1 MSFKKDVVLL
11 IKPYY
16 WVNILMS
23 ISYILAKR
31 APMICNYLWTYLF
44 NQADQCELDGR
55 ETEILFFLL
64 IVVMIRT
71 RKTGSVTMINYLTS
85 SFTYTKIANLGLWFY
100 SDIRLGL
107 IYGALFILV
116 ALLLPEP
123 TYSGPENVVYFRTEN
138 GLDDELEKDKNV
150 NWLVTFY
157 TVWNPACV
165 NFAPIFSELSAEYN
179 LANLKFGK
187 VDIGRFPGV
196 GKKHHVSDSSFS
208 RQLPTVI
215 LFRNGKEVARR
226 PYADAKG
233 KLVKFFF
240 SADNFKAAFDLNNL
254 YKECKDNPLKAPKSI
269 AAAEKKKK
277 N

>member
-1 MSFKKDVVLL
+1 MSFKKDLILL

-23 ISYILAKR
+23 ISYLVAKR

-44 NQADQCELDGR
+44 NQQDQCELDGR

-107 IYGALFILV
+107 IYGVLFILV
-116 ALLLPEP
+116 ALVLPEP
-123 TYSGPENVVYFRTEN
+123 TYSGPENTVYFRTEN
-138 GLDDELEKDKNV
+138 GLDEEMERDKRV

-165 NFAPIFSELSAEYN
+165 NFAPIFAELSCEYN
-179 LANLKFGK
+179 LPNLKFGK
-187 VDIGRFPGV
+187 VDIGRFPNI
-196 GKKHHVSDSSFS
+196 GKKYHVSDSSFS

-215 LFRNGKEVARR
+215 LFRNGKEVERR

-254 YKECKDNPLKAPKSI
+254 YKECKDNPIKAGKAITAS
-269 AAAEKKKK
+269 EKKK

>member
-1 MSFKKDVVLL
+1 MSFKKDVALL

-16 WVNILMS
+16 WVNILMGLS
-23 ISYILAKR
+23 FIVAKR

-44 NQADQCELDGR
+44 NQQDQCELDGR

-100 SDIRLGL
+100 SDIRLGF

-116 ALLLPEP
+116 ALTLPEP
-123 TYSGPENVVYFRTEN
+123 TYAGPENVVYFRMEN
-138 GLDDELEKDKNV
+138 GLDDELERDKRV
-150 NWLVTFY
+150 NWLVAFY

-165 NFAPIFSELSAEYN
+165 NFAPVFAELSAEYN
-179 LANLKFGK
+179 LPNFKFGK
-187 VDIGRFPGV
+187 VDIGRFPDI
-196 GKKHHVSDSSFS
+196 GKKYHVSDSSFS

-226 PYADAKG
+226 PFSDSKG

-240 SADNFKAAFDLNNL
+240 TSDNVKAAFDMNNL
-254 YKECKDNPLKAPKSI
+254 FKECKDNPIKSGKAI
-269 AAAEKKKK
+269 AGAEKKK